1 MPENSEPLHRKLSFH
16 QLVNLSLAA
25 FLFLGVAITS
35 YTVYNLRSSDADA
48 ARGGGTTTGSI
59 SINQVEPHLGD
70 YITFTTS
77 GGRRIALACYQGG
90 LNMVYS
96 ADQAVG
102 TSFLLG
108 GTSSKWLTSGGDV
121 LCYAWL
127 YDRNLSKGFIAS
139 TSFTAFGAR

>member
-1 MPENSEPLHRKLSFH
+1 MNQPKFNFH
-16 QLVNLSLAA
+16 TLVNFSLAV
-25 FLFLGVAITS
+25 FLLVGITATTYS
-35 YTVYNLRSSDADA
+35 VNTLRDYGAEA

-59 SINQVEPHLGD
+59 RINQTEPHLGD
-70 YITFTTS
+70 YVNFSTS

-90 LNMVYS
+90 LNLVYS

-108 GTSSKWLTSGGDV
+108 GTSSKWLTSGGDA

-127 YDRNLSKGFIAS
+127 YDRSLSKGFIAS
-139 TSFTAFGAR
+139 TSFTALGAR

>member
-1 MPENSEPLHRKLSFH
+1 MNLPKLSFS
-16 QLVNLSLAA
+16 QLVNLTLAT
-25 FLFLGVAITS
+25 FLLLGIAATTYSVT
-35 YTVYNLRSSDADA
+35 NLRDYGADA

-59 SINQVEPHLGD
+59 RLNQTEPHLGD
-70 YITFTTS
+70 YVNFSTS

-90 LNMVYS
+90 LNLVYS

-108 GTSSKWLTSGGDV
+108 GTSSKWLTSGGDA

-127 YDRNLSKGFIAS
+127 YNRDLSRGFVAS
-139 TSFTAFGAR
+139 TSFTAGGAR